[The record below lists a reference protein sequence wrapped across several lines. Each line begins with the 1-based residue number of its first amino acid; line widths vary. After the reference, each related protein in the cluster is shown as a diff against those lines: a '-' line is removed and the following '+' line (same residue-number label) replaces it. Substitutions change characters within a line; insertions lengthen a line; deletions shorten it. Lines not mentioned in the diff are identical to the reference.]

1 MAENVIKVLVVDD
14 QRSIRLTLSAILESR
29 GCDVTEVE
37 DGYRAIDAAAE
48 DSFDLILMDIKMPG
62 INGVQTF
69 REIRKTSPETLVVM
83 MTGYAV
89 QNLVDTA
96 IEEGALSIIYKP
108 FEMEEVFKLVD
119 SINKSVKILVVDDNT
134 LIRESLAEILV
145 NNGHEVVTASQ
156 GGEALELVKDG
167 SFDLA
172 LMDLN
177 LPGGDG
183 FSIFKQIQEISPSTG
198 VVFITGVELAGELKD
213 TSEEVAH
220 PVLYKPLDIQNLL
233 TLVKRLSVG
242 TAT

>member
-1 MAENVIKVLVVDD
+1 M
-14 QRSIRLTLSAILESR
+14 SAILESH
-29 GCDVTEVE
+29 GCDVTEAE

-48 DSFDLILMDIKMPG
+48 DSFDLVLMDIKMPG

-69 REIRKTSPETLVVM
+69 REIKKTSPETLVVM

-89 QNLVDTA
+89 QDLVDTA
-96 IEEGALSIIYKP
+96 LEEGALSIIYKP

-119 SINKSVKILVVDDNT
+119 SISKSVKILVVDDNT
-134 LIRESLAEILV
+134 LIRESLTEILV
-145 NNGHEVVTASQ
+145 NNGHEVVSASQ
-156 GGEALELVKDG
+156 GDEALDLVKDG

-183 FSIFKQIQEISPSTG
+183 FTIFKQIQEISPGTG
-198 VVFITGVELAGELKD
+198 VLFKTGVELAGELKD
-213 TSEEVAH
+213 TSEEVAY

-233 TLVKRLSVG
+233 TLVKRLSVD
-242 TAT
+242 TAK

>member
-1 MAENVIKVLVVDD
+1 MAENIIKVLVVDD

-29 GCDVTEVE
+29 GCDVTGVE
-37 DGYRAIDAAAE
+37 DGYRAVDTAAE

-69 REIRKTSPETLVVM
+69 REIKKTSPETLVVM

-89 QNLVDTA
+89 QDLVDTA
-96 IEEGALSIIYKP
+96 LEEGALSIIYKP

-119 SINKSVKILVVDDNT
+119 SISKSVKILVVDDNT
-134 LIRESLAEILV
+134 LIRESLTEILV
-145 NNGHEVVTASQ
+145 NNGHEVVSASQ
-156 GGEALELVKDG
+156 GDEALELVNDG

-172 LMDLN
+172 LIDLN
-177 LPGGDG
+177 LPGSDG
-183 FSIFKQIQEISPSTG
+183 FSIFKQLQEISPSTG

-213 TSEEVAH
+213 ASEEIAY

-233 TLVKRLSVG
+233 TLVKRLSVD
-242 TAT
+242 TAK

>member
-1 MAENVIKVLVVDD
+1 MAENTIKVLVVDD

-48 DSFDLILMDIKMPG
+48 SSFDLVLMDIKMPG

-69 REIRKTSPETLVVM
+69 REIKKTSPGSLVVM

-89 QNLVDTA
+89 QDLVDTA
-96 IEEGALSIIYKP
+96 MEEGALSVIYKP

-119 SINKSVKILVVDDNT
+119 SISKSVKILVVDDNT
-134 LIRESLAEILV
+134 LVRESLTGILSTH
-145 NNGHEVVTASQ
+145 GHEVVSASQ
-156 GGEALELVKDG
+156 GDEAIEIVKDG
-167 SFDLA
+167 SFDLV

-183 FSIFKQIQEISPSTG
+183 FSIFKQIQEISVGTG
-198 VVFITGVELAGELKD
+198 VVFITGLELAGEFKEA
-213 TSEEVAH
+213 SEELDY
-220 PVLYKPLDIQNLL
+220 PVLYKPLDMQNLL
-233 TLVKRLSVG
+233 TLVKRLSME
-242 TAT
+242 TAK